1 MPKMYTLFDT
11 VHTVERLTLR
21 SLAALQKLEPPQSP
35 PRSRLWFD
43 LVPCALVHSRCGK
56 FSVIVIWPE
65 ESQLVPTRG
74 PPDVIR
80 AGAPTAF
87 TIDVEVS
94 FTVDF

>member
-1 MPKMYTLFDT
+1 MYTLFDT
-11 VHTVERLTLR
+11 VHTVATD
-21 SLAALQKLEPPQSP
+21 LAVAGYTADARTAAVPAPF
-35 PRSRLWFD
+35 RLWFD